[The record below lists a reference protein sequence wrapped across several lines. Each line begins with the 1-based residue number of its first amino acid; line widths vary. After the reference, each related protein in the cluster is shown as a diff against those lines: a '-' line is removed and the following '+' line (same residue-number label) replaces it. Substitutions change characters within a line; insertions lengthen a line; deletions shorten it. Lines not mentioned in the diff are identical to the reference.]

1 MRNHDVIGKQDERD
15 RLARE
20 IAEFEAKGGTIERLP
35 MYAGK
40 PAADD
45 DADEESPPAGEVA

>member
-20 IAEFEAKGGTIERLP
+20 ITEFEAKGGTIERLP
-35 MYAGK
+35 MYGGK
-40 PAADD
+40 PIVDDEADG
-45 DADEESPPAGEVA
+45 DE